1 MSFTV
6 RLSASSGAEVVVS
19 ELISAEGLVRGGK
32 KTLELMAFCE
42 AERPVGIQIFGSS
55 IDTMVEAAK
64 IIQSQGADFVDL
76 NLGCPVKKVV
86 CDGGGAAWLRD
97 PVQLGKL
104 LSAMKTALHIHC
116 TIKVRTGW
124 MVSRNVQEVARVAA
138 ESGVAWIAIHGR
150 TRAQGYAGRSDWEL
164 IREVAHASAIP
175 VIGNGDIITASDAKR
190 KIEEGYAH
198 AVMIGRGAL
207 KDPWIFREISG
218 LHEGNY
224 DFTALSRAPPG
235 FGDKK
240 RIATGLF
247 SVSKKIS
254 RLVRGRLSL
263 LFPISGGDLRH

>member
-1 MSFTV
+1 M
-6 RLSASSGAEVVVS
+6 
-19 ELISAEGLVRGGK
+19 RGGK

-64 IIQSQGADFVDL
+64 IVQSQGADFVDL
-76 NLGCPVKKVV
+76 NFGCPVKKVV

-97 PVQLGKL
+97 PVELGKL
-104 LSAMKTALHIHC
+104 LSAMKAVLRIPL

-124 MVSRNVQEVARVAA
+124 DESTRNVQEVTRVAA

-164 IREVAHASAIP
+164 IREVAHSSAIP

-190 KIEEGYAH
+190 RIEEGYAH

-207 KDPWIFREISG
+207 KIPGSFARFSG
-218 LHEGNY
+218 CTRATTTSVRSSSGIWRW
-224 DFTALSRAPPG
+224 LS
-235 FGDKK
+235 KK
-240 RIATGLF
+240 RIAHGLF
-247 SVSKKIS
+247 YPSRSFSLGTLPAIPTVPSFGLGFSPPRIS
-254 RLVRGRLSL
+254 TSCARWPSTISAMWTINLS
-263 LFPISGGDLRH
+263 G